1 MITKEQLKLHI
12 DSFPE
17 KFTIDELIERLIF
30 VEKLENRIELS
41 KSQTVISEDDLK
53 SNVKKWFK

>member
-1 MITKEQLKLHI
+1 MITKEQLKLYI